1 MTLSAFVHTD
11 CLRLGAPAKLFGSKI
26 IYLPPRKGE
35 RYASALTNLTS
46 GNSIVKRFGKIN
58 LKDFYKVT
66 EIDEDEFFEKAKGE
80 SESLAGF
87 ILELAQA
94 LPKMGQVISFNSY
107 QFVVESVDRKR
118 IKRVKVILPKKV

>member
-1 MTLSAFVHTD
+1 M
-11 CLRLGAPAKLFGSKI
+11 
-26 IYLPPRKGE
+26 
-35 RYASALTNLTS
+35 
-46 GNSIVKRFGKIN
+46 
-58 LKDFYKVT
+58 KDFYKVI

-107 QFVVESVDRKR
+107 QFVIESVDRKR
-118 IKRVKVILPKKV
+118 IKRVKVILPKSMIRSFKGIRYLGLVSFFLAACNGFVQPKLIGMLRIRISNPSL